1 MIYNSLNHLSKS
13 ETFKG
18 AVLKGIASDKGLYF
32 PSKIKPFTKKIITNL
47 GKLSIHDIAF
57 ESIKQFVGTS
67 IPTNKLKSIIE
78 ETLSFDFPLIEIEE
92 NIFSLE
98 LFHGPTLAF
107 KDVGARF
114 MALCMGFFNENS
126 TDKITVLVAT
136 SGDTGGAV
144 AKGFYNIPGIDVIIL
159 YPKGKVSLV
168 QEKQMT
174 TLGKNITSLEIEGV
188 FDDCQEM
195 VKKAF
200 IDPQINKKI
209 RLTSANSINI
219 ARWLPQMFYYFAG
232 YQKVSK
238 HKLPVNFSVPSGNFG
253 NLCAGLIAQKIGLP
267 VNHFLACTN
276 LNNAV
281 PRYLKSGVYDP
292 KNTIQTISNA
302 MDVGNPSNFIRV
314 QKVFNNDIH
323 KLKKLIKGY
332 SFNDNET
339 KKCIK
344 NIYKKNKYIL
354 DPHGAIGYLGLKKY
368 TEKYPNQIG
377 IFMETAH
384 PCKFAEIV
392 EKTINKKV
400 DIPRKLNKT
409 LKGEKKSIQ
418 ISDYTQ
424 FKEYLLKS

>member
-1 MIYNSLNHLSKS
+1 MLYNSLNNLSKS
-13 ETFKG
+13 ESFKE
-18 AVLKGIASDKGLYF
+18 AVIKGIAPDKGLYY
-32 PSKIKPFTKKIITNL
+32 PNEIKSLSKKIIKNL
-47 GKLSIHDIAF
+47 DKYSIHNIAF
-57 ESIKQFVGTS
+57 EAIYQFVGNT
-67 IPTNKLKSIIE
+67 IPEKKLKSIIE
-78 ETLSFDFPLIEIEE
+78 ETLNFDFPLIEVDE

-114 MALCMGFFNENS
+114 MARCLGYFNENS
-126 TDKITVLVAT
+126 KEKITVLVAT

-144 AKGFYNIPGIDVIIL
+144 ADGFYNVPGVEVIIL
-159 YPKGKVSLV
+159 YPKGKVSEI

-174 TLGKNITSLEIEGV
+174 TLGKNIISLEVEGV
-188 FDDCQEM
+188 FDDCQDM

-200 IDPQINKKI
+200 IDTQINEKI

-232 YQKVSK
+232 YQKASK
-238 HKLPVNFSVPSGNFG
+238 FNLPINFSVPSGNFG
-253 NLCAGLIAQKIGLP
+253 NICAGLIAQKLGLP
-267 VNHFLACTN
+267 INHFIACTN
-276 LNNAV
+276 LNNV
-281 PRYLKSGVYDP
+281 IPRYLDSGIYTP
-292 KNTIQTISNA
+292 KPTIQTISNA

-314 QKVFNNDIH
+314 QKIFNNDIH
-323 KLKKLIKGY
+323 KLKKNVTGY

-344 NIYKKNKYIL
+344 NIYKRTKYIL

-368 TEKYPNQIG
+368 FKKNPNQIG

-392 EKTINKKV
+392 EKTINEKV
-400 DIPRKLNKT
+400 DIPKKLNKT
-409 LKGEKKSIQ
+409 LKGVKNSIK
-418 ISDYTQ
+418 ISDYSQ
-424 FKEYLLKS
+424 LKEYLLGG